1 MPKTKVSGTP
11 EYLLS
16 GLNNSN
22 SVGFILTDEKLNITH
37 INEKAR
43 SQLSISEIPDC
54 KITDIFK
61 LSSNNHCKHKSS
73 DNSLNKFH
81 RSSDIERILRIIYEI
96 VINEKTPVQYIA
108 FWPYLGEYKSL
119 LIHAIPAFNEKSEV
133 VAVEHIISGYSMW
146 GIQEYFSITESMQAN
161 FLVPTPNDFKF
172 KVQLTDRQHEVLF
185 LMVSG
190 ISQRMASQILEI
202 SYGTL
207 SRIVRE
213 SICPRFGIE
222 DNDIVKLIA
231 RARKMGYAK
240 YIPQSLCRPCII
252 VQDHNLVVKYF
263 NF

>member
-1 MPKTKVSGTP
+1 MSRESILQTTTN
-11 EYLLS
+11 LMT
-16 GLNNSN
+16 GLNN
-22 SVGFILTDEKLNITH
+22 SVGFILTDPDLNIIQ

-43 SQLSISEIPDC
+43 DQLSITTKTPSG
-54 KITDIFK
+54 KITDIFN
-61 LSSNNHCKHKSS
+61 SSNSYYDKNRSS

-81 RSSDIERILRIIYEI
+81 RSADIEKIVSIIYEI
-96 VINEKTPVQYIA
+96 IIKDKTPVQYIA
-108 FWPYLGEYKSL
+108 FWPYQGEYKSL
-119 LIHAIPAFNEKSEV
+119 LIHAIPNFDKDATV

-146 GIQEYFSITESMQAN
+146 GIQEYFSLTESLQAN
-161 FLVPTPNDFKF
+161 FLVPMPDDFKF
-172 KVQLTDRQHEVLF
+172 KVQLTNRQHEVLF

-222 DNDIVKLIA
+222 DNDIVKLVA
-231 RARKMGYAK
+231 RARKMGYDK

>member
-1 MPKTKVSGTP
+1 MPKAMPPGTP
-11 EYLLS
+11 EYLMS
-16 GLNNSN
+16 GLNN
-22 SVGFILTDEKLNITH
+22 SVGFILTDERLNITH
-37 INEKAR
+37 INDKAKE
-43 SQLSISEIPDC
+43 QLSISDKIEC
-54 KITDIFK
+54 KITDIFR
-61 LSSNNHCKHKSS
+61 LPNSHYSKHRSS

-81 RSSDIERILRIIYEI
+81 RSSDIEKIIKIVYEI

-108 FWPYLGEYKSL
+108 FWPYQGEYKSL
-119 LIHAIPAFNEKSEV
+119 LVHAIPTFNQEAKV
-133 VAVEHIISGYSMW
+133 IGVEHIISGYSMW
-146 GIQEYFSITESMQAN
+146 GIQEYFSITESIQAN
-161 FLVPTPNDFKF
+161 FLVPMPDDFKF

-190 ISQRMASQILEI
+190 MSQRMASQILEI

-213 SICPRFGIE
+213 SICPRFGID
-222 DNDIVKLIA
+222 DNDMVKLVA

>member
-1 MPKTKVSGTP
+1 MPQESILQAATNQIA
-11 EYLLS
+11 
-16 GLNNSN
+16 GLNN
-22 SVGFILTDEKLNITH
+22 SVGFILTDPDLKIIQ
-37 INEKAR
+37 INQKAKH
-43 SQLSISEIPDC
+43 QLSITDEVNC
-54 KITDIFK
+54 GKIIDIFS
-61 LSSNNHCKHKSS
+61 SSNSYYAKNRSS

-81 RSSDIERILRIIYEI
+81 RSSDIEKIVNIIYQI

-108 FWPYLGEYKSL
+108 FWPYQGEYKSL
-119 LIHAIPAFNEKSEV
+119 LIHAIPAFDEKANV

-146 GIQEYFSITESMQAN
+146 GIQEYFSLTESLQAN
-161 FLVPTPNDFKF
+161 FLIPMPDDFKF
-172 KVQLTDRQHEVLF
+172 KVQLTNRQHEVLF

-222 DNDIVKLIA
+222 DNDIVKLVA
-231 RARKMGYAK
+231 RARKMGYDK

>member
-1 MPKTKVSGTP
+1 MPKAKNVEIVP
-11 EYLLS
+11 YLMT
-16 GLNNSN
+16 GLNN
-22 SVGFILTDEKLNITH
+22 SVGFILTDEKLNITQ
-37 INEKAR
+37 INDKAKE
-43 SQLSISEIPDC
+43 QLSIMDKIDG

-61 LSSNNHCKHKSS
+61 LADNQYLKHKSS

-81 RSSDIERILRIIYEI
+81 RSSDIEKIIKIIYEI
-96 VINEKTPVQYIA
+96 VIDDKTPVQYIA
-108 FWPYLGEYKSL
+108 FWPYQGEYKSL
-119 LIHAIPAFNEKSEV
+119 LIHAIPSFNQNSQV
-133 VAVEHIISGYSMW
+133 IGVEHIISGYSMW
-146 GIQEYFSITESMQAN
+146 GIQEYFSLTESLQAN
-161 FLVPTPNDFKF
+161 FLIPMPDDLKF
-172 KVQLTDRQHEVLF
+172 KVQLTNRQHEVLF

-222 DNDIVKLIA
+222 DNDINRLIVK
-231 RARKMGYAK
+231 ARKMGYAK
-240 YIPQSLCRPCII
+240 YIPQSLCRPCIL